1 MGEYV
6 IVIIDLKTFCFAV
19 DLPKYF
25 DENLKCEIEFIKK
38 SNDSLAEIIIK
49 KTRLKNCC

>member
-1 MGEYV
+1 MEEYV

-25 DENLKCEIEFIKK
+25 DENLKWEIEFMQKK
-38 SNDSLAEIIIK
+38 Q
-49 KTRLKNCC
+49 